1 MALHDEGIR
10 FTEEHYATK
19 DDVKKAYNMSMIDSI
34 WDKVLLY
41 RSNFLADTGLINI
54 DHNPFSL
61 TLYRNL
67 TKKISNIE
75 RKIFQTY
82 VRYNKEGEDFKK
94 IFNEKVLMRFFIEM
108 NYGDDSITEDMMLH
122 IIRHDIGVLPANVAP
137 LCAYQNTLEYFKNH
151 EVNINKELLLAI
163 NGMVA
168 GESYEDSLKNYFRS
182 SEIDTPHYFQK
193 NYIYKAAPL
202 EELDGLIDNYLNF
215 LNDEDFSPLLKS
227 IISFFYFD
235 YIKPFDYQLEETSSI
250 LAKVLLSKGFED
262 VGFLMLTEGIGFDHQ
277 EEIRKVKK
285 IVQETG
291 DLTYFVVYYLDV
303 IDSDLDTLMDL
314 IEEVKIQFVK
324 EEQYKIDEPIMEE
337 KKEEIVEEVKPIVK
351 KIPSF
356 IYDEE
361 NIPKNLVSQG
371 EVALPVFPTGV
382 EKNAIGSIVQN
393 LMEIYPY
400 LKKTQAHFYALHCT
414 IGKHYTIAQFK
425 KEEDVAYETARTS
438 MDFLADSGFYKKS
451 QIRNK
456 FVYTPIPRR

>member
-54 DHNPFSL
+54 DHHPFSL

-193 NYIYKAAPL
+193 NYIY
-202 EELDGLIDNYLNF
+202 
-215 LNDEDFSPLLKS
+215 
-227 IISFFYFD
+227 FD

-262 VGFLMLTEGIGFDHQ
+262 AGFLMLTEGIGFDHQ